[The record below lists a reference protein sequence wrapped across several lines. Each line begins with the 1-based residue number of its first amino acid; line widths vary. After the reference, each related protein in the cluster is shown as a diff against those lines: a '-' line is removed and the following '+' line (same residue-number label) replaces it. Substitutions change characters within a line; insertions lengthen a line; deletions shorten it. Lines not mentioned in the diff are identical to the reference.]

1 MGEKENMQTDYQTL
15 WNKCLAVIKDI
26 VPKAAFDTWFVPIVP
41 LSYEDKK
48 FTIQVPSQ
56 FFYEYL
62 EEKYLGINYLKG
74 INLFQPVNHYYVSFS
89 NVKGVTISSPVF
101 VDGFKVGLVR
111 DIIYDYDTT
120 GKIIVEVSLEDKMR
134 LNKGSY
140 IAVVNTFLS
149 GAELHIHLNTY
160 VDDFLKPGS
169 TLEGRMEE
177 DMMQS
182 VQEKILPSVENL
194 LPKIDTILG
203 SLQTLIAH
211 PALAQ
216 SLNHIEKTTSNLEV
230 STRQLNQMLSKDVPG
245 IVNNLK
251 TMTDNFSEVS
261 ANLKEL
267 DLATTVNSINATLA
281 NLKLT
286 TDKLNSTDNSIGLL
300 LNDKGLYDN
309 LNSTMD
315 NASKLL
321 LDLRENPKRYVHFS
335 VF

>member
-1 MGEKENMQTDYQTL
+1 MKSVFTKEAKIGLVTIVS
-15 WNKCLAVIKDI
+15 LA
-26 VPKAAFDTWFVPIVP
+26 
-41 LSYEDKK
+41 L
-48 FTIQVPSQ
+48 
-56 FFYEYL
+56 L
-62 EEKYLGINYLKG
+62 YLGINYLKG
-74 INLFQPVNHYYVSFS
+74 INLFQPVNNYYVSFS

>member
-1 MGEKENMQTDYQTL
+1 MKSVFTKEAKIGLVTIVS
-15 WNKCLAVIKDI
+15 LA
-26 VPKAAFDTWFVPIVP
+26 
-41 LSYEDKK
+41 L
-48 FTIQVPSQ
+48 
-56 FFYEYL
+56 L
-62 EEKYLGINYLKG
+62 YLGINYLKG

-89 NVKGVTISSPVF
+89 NVKGATISSPVF